1 MRALLLVLACA
12 SACAGAKPLEP
23 TIPEGKR
30 VETEPLPP
38 DPETEKLDSNVPPED
53 WVEPLEPGTCI
64 DASGKPVAGAPKPC
78 PVRAGIGMSEAKAA
92 RFGLFKIRYKEL
104 RTNYVSDRNVWAA
117 QRELYETR
125 LKLAD
130 KAIRDL
136 QPGWW
141 DQHKGEFG
149 VIGGFIL
156 GTAMT
161 ISIYAIAN

>member
-1 MRALLLVLACA
+1 MKALLLFLACA

-23 TIPEGKR
+23 TIPESKR
-30 VETEPLPP
+30 VEAEPLPP

-53 WVEPLEPGTCI
+53 WVEALEPGSCT
-64 DASGKPVAGAPKPC
+64 DATGKPTTNVKPC
-78 PVRAGIGMSEAKAA
+78 PARAGIAMSEAKAA

-130 KAIRDL
+130 KAIQDL

-141 DQHKGEFG
+141 DRHKGEFG